1 MLLSQRTVNRSGEG
15 WAFRGDQAGRETNL
29 VSFFSGGEVS
39 VFQSTWGRSREDG
52 TNSVQDF
59 LRRLPRVA
67 RPVRPRGRHTDRGRS
82 EATCA
87 KKSAA
92 SDRNVIGTHA
102 TPRTR
107 DLAALDGAE
116 RGHVRRRSGG
126 NSQLRACG
134 EEAEETAS
142 LVRALRSLVART
154 FGWRRESSELVRI
167 QCRLPR
173 LRRSECHDQPSGRSR
188 LPVYLATVTSSSP
201 FSPAC
206 LLVCIR
212 RRRVLPP

>member
-1 MLLSQRTVNRSGEG
+1 VPMLLSQRTVNRSGEG

-102 TPRTR
+102 TPR
-107 DLAALDGAE
+107 
-116 RGHVRRRSGG
+116 RGPVTWLLSMARSGA
-126 NSQLRACG
+126 ACG